1 MKKSI
6 FSAILLIACM
16 IIPCSVWAD
25 GTFKVLSVC
34 NGNQYSGIPS
44 GSTTE
49 SLISVFSVTLE
60 HEAQYLGN
68 TTISLVDKNSGARY
82 DAEKNRIYPNSY
94 YTSTD
99 ASIGFPFFSGSLTM
113 EGEWVLT
120 IPAGTF
126 EYTNAE
132 TGERLVNEEYVC
144 SWIIQ
149 KPYDE
154 PFSII
159 SVTNRGVESGGTVN
173 KLDMY
178 FHVVAEHPIVKCDG
192 SLIEVYKGN
201 AAQGKISNWIY
212 NSDGSCDIVFSQWFE
227 GIVDGKDVGGTT
239 VTGTYTLNIPAG
251 AFRDANNYTSM
262 SYGASWIVTSQA
274 TAPLHV
280 DATAKWA
287 TLVVPFRLLT
297 LPEGIK
303 VYEVTGLS
311 ANNELTLR
319 SQNSI
324 TANTPY
330 VVYAENGIDTT
341 IKGIYTD
348 GTPSGKYLQ
357 GVYADTYAPVG
368 SFVLQNQDAVN
379 FYKVVEAD
387 KTLVKANH
395 CYLTLPSEVQEVK
408 GFVIEDA
415 TAIENISASS
425 NDNAIFDLSGRRVEK
440 ASKGIYIVNGKKVI
454 Y

>member
-1 MKKSI
+1 MKRQML
-6 FSAILLIACM
+6 SAILLIACM
-16 IIPCSVWAD
+16 ILPCSVWAD

-212 NSDGSCDIVFSQWFE
+212 NPDGSCDIVFSSWYTGVE
-227 GIVDGKDVGGTT
+227 DGKDVGSTT
-239 VTGTYTLNIPAG
+239 TTGQYSLDFPAG
-251 AFRDANNYTSM
+251 AFRDANNYTSKE
-262 SYGASWIVTSQA
+262 YYATWKVTNKASA
-274 TAPLHV
+274 TLHV

-287 TLVVPFRLLT
+287 TLAVPFRLTT
-297 LPEGIK
+297 LPDGIK

-311 ANNELTLR
+311 ASNELTLR
-319 SQNSI
+319 SQTSI

-330 VVYAENGIDTT
+330 VVYAENGIDTAIQGT
-341 IKGIYTD
+341 YVD
-348 GTPSGKYLQ
+348 GTPTSTYLQ

-379 FYKVVEAD
+379 FYKVVDAN

-408 GFVIEDA
+408 GFIIEDA
-415 TAIENISASS
+415 TDIKDINSAVPSS
-425 NDNAIFDLSGRRVEK
+425 QIYDLSGRPVQK
-440 ASKGIYIVNGKKVI
+440 AVKGVYIVDGKKVM